1 MVELAQRK
9 FVKKAKTKSVT
20 IRNEYRAGN
29 PFALKSRLA
38 VALVFGFMAN
48 SEEVSNFMQKASH
61 STRAYFVNAKQLK
74 GFVIPFS
81 ITEFLKKAQENNQL
95 SKVARHQRIDM
106 DALCKT
112 LDQMKS
118 TDEKYNYLSIRYPG
132 LYVFVL
138 QERGMKM

>member
-1 MVELAQRK
+1 M
-9 FVKKAKTKSVT
+9 KTRFGIAT
-20 IRNEYRAGN
+20 
-29 PFALKSRLA
+29 
-38 VALVFGFMAN
+38 VFGLFVDNEAVSEFM
-48 SEEVSNFMQKASH
+48 MKASH
-61 STRAYFVNAKQLK
+61 KTRAYFVNAKQLR